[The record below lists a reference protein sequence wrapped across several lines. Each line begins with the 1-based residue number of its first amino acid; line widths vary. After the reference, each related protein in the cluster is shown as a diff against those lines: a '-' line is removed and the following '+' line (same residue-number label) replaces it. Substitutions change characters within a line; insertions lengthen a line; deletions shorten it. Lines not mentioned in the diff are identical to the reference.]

1 MNSNNHK
8 PGRWLCA
15 NGPGLNLILLFA
27 GFFTISFARQ
37 SFLGAAFFAGL
48 QIEGMPLHFF
58 NNVLLLDFTF
68 EPTQGIFKRLTLLQ
82 SNLCQ

>member
-1 MNSNNHK
+1 M
-8 PGRWLCA
+8 
-15 NGPGLNLILLFA
+15 NGPLAGAPTARILSLILLFA
-27 GFFTISFARQ
+27 GFFAISFARQ

-58 NNVLLLDFTF
+58 NNVLLLDFTL
-68 EPTQGIFKRLTLLQ
+68 EPTQGIFKRLSLLQ

>member
-8 PGRWLCA
+8 PGRWLVRQR
-15 NGPGLNLILLFA
+15 PGFSLILLFA
-27 GFFTISFARQ
+27 GFFAISFARQ

-68 EPTQGIFKRLTLLQ
+68 EPTQGIFKRFTLLQ